1 MTPDY
6 TQLERQIAF
15 ILEIDK
21 LKGVLRKNKP
31 ITLERHENSA
41 EHSWQV
47 ALLAMALQP
56 HADEPLDIDKVIR
69 LLLVHDIGEVDTG
82 DTIVYAEG
90 GEAERKAAELAA
102 VQRIFGLLPP
112 EQAAGMLALWQEF
125 EANQTAEAR
134 FANAMD
140 RLMPMLLNLNRQG
153 QSWRENGIRKE
164 QVMAKAVS
172 KVQAGCRL
180 AGDWVAEQ
188 VEAAAAKGYF
198 DPKQD

>member
-1 MTPDY
+1 MSPDY

-56 HADEPLDIDKVIR
+56 HADEPLDIDRVIR

-82 DTIVYAEG
+82 DTIVYTEG

-102 VQRIFGLLPP
+102 ARRIFDLLPP
-112 EQAAGMLALWQEF
+112 VQADEMLALWQEF
-125 EANQTAEAR
+125 DDNQTAEAR
-134 FANAMD
+134 FAHAMD

-198 DPKQD
+198 DPPRG

>member
-102 VQRIFGLLPP
+102 VERIFDLLPAA
-112 EQAAGMLALWQEF
+112 QADEMLALWQEF
-125 EANQTAEAR
+125 EANQTAEAH

-198 DPKQD
+198 DPPRG

>member
-1 MTPDY
+1 MSPDY

-82 DTIVYAEG
+82 DTIVYTEG

-102 VQRIFGLLPP
+102 ARRIFGLLPGA
-112 EQAAGMLALWQEF
+112 QADEMLALWQEF
-125 EANQTAEAR
+125 DDNQTAEAR
-134 FANAMD
+134 FAHAMD

-198 DPKQD
+198 DPPRG

>member
-56 HADEPLDIDKVIR
+56 HADEPLDIDRVIR

-102 VQRIFGLLPP
+102 VERIFGLLPS
-112 EQAAGMLALWQEF
+112 EQAAEMLALWQEF

-180 AGDWVAEQ
+180 AGDWVAGQ

-198 DPKQD
+198 DPARD

>member
-90 GEAERKAAELAA
+90 GEAERKAAELIAA
-102 VQRIFGLLPP
+102 KRIFGLLPP
-112 EQAAGMLALWQEF
+112 DQAVEMLVLWQEF

-140 RLMPMLLNLNRQG
+140 RLMPMLLNLNREG

-180 AGDWVAEQ
+180 AGDWVAAQ
-188 VEAAAAKGYF
+188 VDAAAEKGYF
-198 DPKQD
+198 GPTRD

>member
-6 TQLERQIAF
+6 TQLESQIAF

-90 GEAERKAAELAA
+90 GEAERKAAELVAA
-102 VQRIFGLLPP
+102 RRIFGLLPTA
-112 EQAAGMLALWQEF
+112 QAEEMLALWQEF

-188 VEAAAAKGYF
+188 VEAAAEKGYF
-198 DPKQD
+198 DPTRD

>member
-90 GEAERKAAELAA
+90 GEAERKAAELTAA
-102 VQRIFGLLPP
+102 KRIFGLLPP
-112 EQAAGMLALWQEF
+112 DQALEMLALWQEF

-140 RLMPMLLNLNRQG
+140 RLMPMLLNLNREG

-180 AGDWVAEQ
+180 VGDWVAAQ
-188 VEAAAAKGYF
+188 VDAAAEKGYF
-198 DPKQD
+198 GPTRD